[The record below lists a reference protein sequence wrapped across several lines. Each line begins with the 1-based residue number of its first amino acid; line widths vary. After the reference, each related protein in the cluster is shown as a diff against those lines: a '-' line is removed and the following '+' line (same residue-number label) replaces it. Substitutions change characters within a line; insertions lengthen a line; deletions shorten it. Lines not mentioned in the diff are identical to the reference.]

1 MTAPSSPSRDAATS
15 ESPGSRRTSR
25 PFVGRGR
32 ELEELQEALD
42 EAAAERG
49 GVMIVTGDAGIGKTR
64 LLTEVA
70 DQAMA
75 HGWTVFAGRC
85 WEEGGA
91 PAYWP
96 WIQVV
101 RAPAETSTRSLR
113 PRRGPQWSRRIREAS
128 ASRCSTR

>member
-1 MTAPSSPSRDAATS
+1 MTAPLSFSRHAATS
-15 ESPGSRRTSR
+15 GSPGSRRTSR

-42 EAAAERG
+42 EAAGERG

-70 DQAMA
+70 DQAGA
-75 HGWTVFAGRC
+75 HGWTVFSGRC

-101 RAPAETSTRSLR
+101 RAAGGDFEEIAA
-113 PRRGPQWSRRIREAS
+113 PQAGEIGRAHV
-128 ASRCSTR
+128 